1 MRQDYDS
8 FKRTLLERLEEKLDP
23 GFVLNVNTTNK
34 INGIQKTGI
43 TLNKGVEPFGLSPN
57 IYIEDLYDRYSGY
70 NMNDLVD
77 ETYSLLTASFDN
89 KVDVQNILSAEYVRD
104 NVYLKVISSDD
115 NFNYLLN
122 HPYIQVEGFDN
133 LVAIAVIKIEEM
145 SNLTGSD
152 VTSAPVNDNLLE
164 LLDISKKELFEY
176 AKNNSMSNEPAEIS
190 SMKDKLLS
198 IMFPG
203 GVPEDDPMVDAMF
216 PDDLPM
222 YVVSN
227 KSMMWG
233 ASTLM
238 YDGILEQI
246 HDTIGDDYVILP
258 SSIHEVIVVKQTAGV
273 DTAEMVNMVKEING
287 TVLSP
292 EEVLSNS
299 IYQYNSA
306 DNSITT
312 ISDAAAGSEAGAS
325 I

>member
-1 MRQDYDS
+1 
-8 FKRTLLERLEEKLDP
+8 
-23 GFVLNVNTTNK
+23 
-34 INGIQKTGI
+34 
-43 TLNKGVEPFGLSPN
+43 
-57 IYIEDLYDRYSGY
+57 
-70 NMNDLVD
+70 
-77 ETYSLLTASFDN
+77 
-89 KVDVQNILSAEYVRD
+89 
-104 NVYLKVISSDD
+104 ISSDN
-115 NFNYLLN
+115 NFDYLFD
-122 HPYIQVEGFDN
+122 HPYMQVEGFDN

-145 SNLTGSD
+145 SILTGSD
-152 VTSAPVNDNLLE
+152 VTSAPINDRMLE
-164 LLDISKKELFEY
+164 LLDMSKKELFEY
-176 AKNNSMSNEPAEIS
+176 AKNNSMSNEPAEIC

-203 GVPEDDPMVDAMF
+203 GVPEDEPMVDAMF
-216 PDDLPM
+216 PDDMPM

-258 SSIHEVIVVKQTAGV
+258 SSIHEVIVVKQTAGI

-287 TVLSP
+287 AVLSP

-312 ISDAAAGSEAGAS
+312 ISDAVAGFEAGAS